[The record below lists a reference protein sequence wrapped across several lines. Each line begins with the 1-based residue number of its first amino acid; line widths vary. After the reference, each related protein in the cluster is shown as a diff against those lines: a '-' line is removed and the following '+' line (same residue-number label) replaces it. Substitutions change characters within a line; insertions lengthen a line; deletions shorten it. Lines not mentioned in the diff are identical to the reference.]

1 MSILVNKN
9 TRLIVQ
15 GITGRDGGFH
25 TSKMKAY
32 GTNIVGGVSP
42 GKGGQAAEGIPV
54 FNTVEDAV
62 KTIIAYKTANYNIE
76 DTMDAEDLGEF
87 MGQYAIYKFIDLD
100 DDEANA
106 IELTLALAITNVND
120 FEEIVELNTIDELA
134 THYKTLDLDE
144 DSMEMVATFQ
154 RIYEIIDDEK
164 DLEEFFNLV
173 NE

>member
-1 MSILVNKN
+1 MDDVFNKIEMELVAKA
-9 TRLIVQ
+9 
-15 GITGRDGGFH
+15 IT
-25 TSKMKAY
+25 T
-32 GTNIVGGVSP
+32 VVELGVSE
-42 GKGGQAAEGIPV
+42 GKITNEEEKEDVI
-54 FNTVEDAV
+54 EDAV

-144 DSMEMVATFQ
+144 DSMEMVATLK
-154 RIYEIIDDEK
+154 RLYEIIDDEK

>member
-1 MSILVNKN
+1 M
-9 TRLIVQ
+9 
-15 GITGRDGGFH
+15 DD
-25 TSKMKAY
+25 
-32 GTNIVGGVSP
+32 
-42 GKGGQAAEGIPV
+42 V
-54 FNTVEDAV
+54 FNKIEMELVAKAISTVVELGVNEGKITNEEEKEDIIEDAV
-62 KTIIAYKTANYNIE
+62 KTIIAYKTANYDIE

-144 DSMEMVATFQ
+144 DSMEMVATLK
-154 RIYEIIDDEK
+154 RLYEIIDDEK

>member
-1 MSILVNKN
+1 MDDVFNKIEME
-9 TRLIVQ
+9 LIAKA
-15 GITGRDGGFH
+15 IT
-25 TSKMKAY
+25 T
-32 GTNIVGGVSP
+32 VVELGVSE
-42 GKGGQAAEGIPV
+42 GKITNEEEKEDVI
-54 FNTVEDAV
+54 EDAV
-62 KTIIAYKTANYNIE
+62 KTIIAYKTANYNVE

-120 FEEIVELNTIDELA
+120 FEEIVELNTINELA

-144 DSMEMVATFQ
+144 DSLEIVATLK
-154 RIYEIIDDEK
+154 RLYEIIDSEK
-164 DLEEFFNLV
+164 ELEEFFNLV

>member
-1 MSILVNKN
+1 M
-9 TRLIVQ
+9 
-15 GITGRDGGFH
+15 DD
-25 TSKMKAY
+25 
-32 GTNIVGGVSP
+32 
-42 GKGGQAAEGIPV
+42 V
-54 FNTVEDAV
+54 FNKIEMELVAKAISTVVELGVNEGKITNEEEKEDIIEDAV
-62 KTIIAYKTANYNIE
+62 KTIIAYKTANYDIE

-120 FEEIVELNTIDELA
+120 FEEIVELNTINELA

-144 DSMEMVATFQ
+144 DSMEMVATLK
-154 RIYEIIDDEK
+154 RLYEIIDDEK

>member
-1 MSILVNKN
+1 MDDVFNKIEME
-9 TRLIVQ
+9 LIAKA
-15 GITGRDGGFH
+15 IT
-25 TSKMKAY
+25 T
-32 GTNIVGGVSP
+32 VVELGVSE
-42 GKGGQAAEGIPV
+42 GKITNEEEKEDII
-54 FNTVEDAV
+54 EDAV

-120 FEEIVELNTIDELA
+120 FEEVVELNTINELA

-144 DSMEMVATFQ
+144 DSMEMVATLK
-154 RIYEIIDDEK
+154 RLYEIIDDEK

>member
-1 MSILVNKN
+1 MDDVFNKIEME
-9 TRLIVQ
+9 LISKA
-15 GITGRDGGFH
+15 IT
-25 TSKMKAY
+25 T
-32 GTNIVGGVSP
+32 VVELGVSE
-42 GKGGQAAEGIPV
+42 GKITNEEEKEDVI
-54 FNTVEDAV
+54 EDAV
-62 KTIIAYKTANYNIE
+62 KTIIAYKTANYDID

-120 FEEIVELNTIDELA
+120 FEEVVELNTIDELA

-144 DSMEMVATFQ
+144 DSLEIVATLK
-154 RIYEIIDDEK
+154 RLYEIIDSEK
-164 DLEEFFNLV
+164 ELEEFFNLV

>member
-1 MSILVNKN
+1 MDDVFNKIEME
-9 TRLIVQ
+9 LIAKA
-15 GITGRDGGFH
+15 IT
-25 TSKMKAY
+25 T
-32 GTNIVGGVSP
+32 VVELGVSE
-42 GKGGQAAEGIPV
+42 GKITNEEEKEDII
-54 FNTVEDAV
+54 EDAV
-62 KTIIAYKTANYNIE
+62 KTIIAYKTANYNVE

-120 FEEIVELNTIDELA
+120 FEEIVELNTINELA

-144 DSMEMVATFQ
+144 DSMEMVATLK
-154 RIYEIIDDEK
+154 RLYEIIDGEQ

>member
-1 MSILVNKN
+1 M
-9 TRLIVQ
+9 
-15 GITGRDGGFH
+15 DD
-25 TSKMKAY
+25 
-32 GTNIVGGVSP
+32 
-42 GKGGQAAEGIPV
+42 V
-54 FNTVEDAV
+54 FNKIEMGLVAKAISTVVELGVNEGKITNEEEKEDIIEDAV
-62 KTIIAYKTANYNIE
+62 KTIIAYKTANYDIE

-120 FEEIVELNTIDELA
+120 FEEIVELNTINELA

-144 DSMEMVATFQ
+144 DSMEMVATLK
-154 RIYEIIDDEK
+154 RLYEIIDDEK

>member
-1 MSILVNKN
+1 MDDVFNKIEMELVAKA
-9 TRLIVQ
+9 
-15 GITGRDGGFH
+15 IT
-25 TSKMKAY
+25 T
-32 GTNIVGGVSP
+32 VVELGVSE
-42 GKGGQAAEGIPV
+42 GKITNEEEKEDVI
-54 FNTVEDAV
+54 EDAV

-120 FEEIVELNTIDELA
+120 FEEIVELNTINELA
-134 THYKTLDLDE
+134 THYKALDLDE
-144 DSMEMVATFQ
+144 DSMEMVATLK
-154 RIYEIIDDEK
+154 RLYEIIDDEK

>member
-1 MSILVNKN
+1 M
-9 TRLIVQ
+9 
-15 GITGRDGGFH
+15 DD
-25 TSKMKAY
+25 
-32 GTNIVGGVSP
+32 
-42 GKGGQAAEGIPV
+42 V
-54 FNTVEDAV
+54 FNKIEMELVAKAISTVVELGVNEGKITNEEEKEDIIEDAV
-62 KTIIAYKTANYNIE
+62 KTIIAYKTANYDIE
-76 DTMDAEDLGEF
+76 DTMDAEDLGGF

-120 FEEIVELNTIDELA
+120 FEEIVELNTINELA

-144 DSMEMVATFQ
+144 DSMEMVATLK
-154 RIYEIIDDEK
+154 RLYEIIDDEK

>member
-1 MSILVNKN
+1 MDDVFNKIEMELVAKA
-9 TRLIVQ
+9 
-15 GITGRDGGFH
+15 IT
-25 TSKMKAY
+25 T
-32 GTNIVGGVSP
+32 VVELGVSE
-42 GKGGQAAEGIPV
+42 GKITNEEEKEDVI
-54 FNTVEDAV
+54 EDAV

-120 FEEIVELNTIDELA
+120 FEEVAKLNTLNELA
-134 THYKTLDLDE
+134 THYKALDLDE
-144 DSMEMVATFQ
+144 DSLETVATLK
-154 RIYEIIDDEK
+154 RLYEIIDDEK

>member
-1 MSILVNKN
+1 MDDVFNKIEMELVAKA
-9 TRLIVQ
+9 
-15 GITGRDGGFH
+15 IT
-25 TSKMKAY
+25 T
-32 GTNIVGGVSP
+32 VVELGVSE
-42 GKGGQAAEGIPV
+42 GKITNEEEKEDVI
-54 FNTVEDAV
+54 EDAV

-120 FEEIVELNTIDELA
+120 FEEIVELNTINELA

-144 DSMEMVATFQ
+144 DSMEMVATLK
-154 RIYEIIDDEK
+154 RLYEIIDDEK

>member
-1 MSILVNKN
+1 MDDVFNKIEMELVAKA
-9 TRLIVQ
+9 
-15 GITGRDGGFH
+15 IT
-25 TSKMKAY
+25 T
-32 GTNIVGGVSP
+32 VVELGVSE
-42 GKGGQAAEGIPV
+42 GKITNKEEKEDVI
-54 FNTVEDAV
+54 EDAV
-62 KTIIAYKTANYNIE
+62 KNIIAYKTANYNIE

-120 FEEIVELNTIDELA
+120 FEEVAKLNTLNELA

-144 DSMEMVATFQ
+144 DSLETVATLK
-154 RIYEIIDDEK
+154 RLYEIIDDEK

>member
-1 MSILVNKN
+1 M
-9 TRLIVQ
+9 
-15 GITGRDGGFH
+15 DD
-25 TSKMKAY
+25 
-32 GTNIVGGVSP
+32 
-42 GKGGQAAEGIPV
+42 V
-54 FNTVEDAV
+54 FNKIEMELVAKAITTVVELGVNEGKITNEEEKEDVIEDAV

-120 FEEIVELNTIDELA
+120 FEEIVELNTINELA

-144 DSMEMVATFQ
+144 DSMEMVATLK
-154 RIYEIIDDEK
+154 RLYEIIDDEK

>member
-1 MSILVNKN
+1 M
-9 TRLIVQ
+9 
-15 GITGRDGGFH
+15 DD
-25 TSKMKAY
+25 
-32 GTNIVGGVSP
+32 
-42 GKGGQAAEGIPV
+42 V
-54 FNTVEDAV
+54 FNKIEMELIAKAITTVVELGVNEGKITNEEEKEDIIEDAV
-62 KTIIAYKTANYNIE
+62 KTIIAYKTANYNVE

-120 FEEIVELNTIDELA
+120 FEEIVELNTINELA

-144 DSMEMVATFQ
+144 DSMEIVATLK
-154 RIYEIIDDEK
+154 RLYEIIDDEK